1 MSEKYYS
8 IAESKNRFPAIVHE
22 AEKDEPIFIHRRGKA
37 VAVLLSMDSYKRLV
51 SRTHAGLASSYL
63 QFRSN
68 WEDQPQ
74 AFIQDK
80 DMSELRDTSPG
91 REPQL

>member
-8 IAESKNRFPAIVHE
+8 IAESKNRLPAIIHE

-37 VAVLLSMDSYKRLV
+37 VAVLLSVDTYNRLL
-51 SRTHAGLASSYL
+51 SRTPAGIVSSYL

-74 AFIQDK
+74 AFIQDR
-80 DMSELRDTSPG
+80 DMSGLRDTSPFLY
-91 REPQL
+91 PSI